1 MRYVPLYY
9 PDNSTEIDNGSPFIS
24 ITYMKMSVK
33 TEDYVPRNSKM
44 SQEANKCPKKIN
56 GLEKLGMKIHTIHRD
71 MEEFKHQK
79 EYVGPSKARFWKL
92 LK

>member
-1 MRYVPLYY
+1 M
-9 PDNSTEIDNGSPFIS
+9 F
-24 ITYMKMSVK
+24 
-33 TEDYVPRNSKM
+33 
-44 SQEANKCPKKIN
+44 QEANKCPKKIN

>member
-1 MRYVPLYY
+1 
-9 PDNSTEIDNGSPFIS
+9 
-24 ITYMKMSVK
+24 
-33 TEDYVPRNSKM
+33 M

-79 EYVGPSKARFWKL
+79 EYVGPSKAGYQRL

>member
-1 MRYVPLYY
+1 
-9 PDNSTEIDNGSPFIS
+9 
-24 ITYMKMSVK
+24 MSQETRK
-33 TEDYVPRNSKM
+33 CPKKLRKM

>member
-1 MRYVPLYY
+1 
-9 PDNSTEIDNGSPFIS
+9 
-24 ITYMKMSVK
+24 
-33 TEDYVPRNSKM
+33 M

-56 GLEKLGMKIHTIHRD
+56 GLEKLDMKIHTIHRD

-79 EYVGPSKARFWKL
+79 EYVSPSKARFWKL

>member
-1 MRYVPLYY
+1 
-9 PDNSTEIDNGSPFIS
+9 
-24 ITYMKMSVK
+24 
-33 TEDYVPRNSKM
+33 M
-44 SQEANKCPKKIN
+44 SQEIN
-56 GLEKLGMKIHTIHRD
+56 GLEKLDMKIHTIHRD